1 MTTTLVLTDAIADQ
15 LVDLAEQPI
24 ETGAVLIVSLV
35 QHRTGIRLLGR
46 ELHLVPERAYV
57 RRTPYELEAT
67 SAGFVPAL
75 QRADE
80 LGAVAIWVHNHPGE
94 DALPLPSSYDEVVDQ
109 KLADTFRIRTSSDFY
124 GTLIVSPR
132 ANADRVAFSGEVHWG
147 QASSI
152 AIERLWI
159 VGDRLRLIP
168 NFGASLDHSR
178 ELFDRNV
185 RALGGAVQ
193 STLGD
198 LRIGIVGCGGTGSAV
213 AEQLARI
220 GVRRFVLID
229 PDTLSLSNTTRV
241 YGSTPALVGQKKTEV
256 AASNI
261 QRIAENA
268 DCTLLNGRVTDNE
281 VIQELAQC
289 DVVFGCTDD
298 NGGRLVLSRFSTY
311 LLCPLIDCGVLISS
325 DSQGQVTGIDGRVT
339 VQTPGNACLICRSRI
354 DLARA
359 GAELMPEAERQ
370 KLEREGYAPALGQAE
385 PAVVTFTT
393 SVAAGAVNELLERLI
408 GFGPTPRP
416 SEVLYRF
423 HDREIS
429 TNSAVPRTGHYC
441 DPTAGKWGVGLSQP
455 YLDLAWTR

>member
-1 MTTTLVLTDAIADQ
+1 MTTTLVLTDPIADQ
-15 LVDLAEQPI
+15 LIELAEQPN
-24 ETGAVLIVSLV
+24 ETGAVLIVSV
-35 QHRTGIRLLGR
+35 IHHRTGMRLLAR
-46 ELHLVPERAYV
+46 ELHLVPEHAYV
-57 RRTPYELEAT
+57 RRSPFEFETT

-80 LGAVAIWVHNHPGE
+80 LGAVAIWIHNHPGD
-94 DALPLPSSYDEVVDQ
+94 DAVPLPSAYDDVVDE
-109 KLADTFRIRTSSDFY
+109 KLADTFRIRTASDFY

-132 ANADRVAFSGEVHWG
+132 ANTDRLAFSGMVHRERMD
-147 QASSI
+147 SV
-152 AIERLWI
+152 AIDRLWI
-159 VGDRLRLIP
+159 VGDRLRLTP
-168 NFGASLDHSR
+168 NFRSTLTHSR

-193 STLGD
+193 SALGD
-198 LRIGIVGCGGTGSAV
+198 ICIGIVGCGGTGSAV

-220 GVRRFVLID
+220 GVKRFVLVD

-241 YGSTPALVGQKKTEV
+241 YGSTPALVGENKVDV
-256 AASNI
+256 AGRNI
-261 QRIAENA
+261 QRISDAT
-268 DCTLLNGRVTDNE
+268 DCTLLVGRVTDND
-281 VIQELAQC
+281 VIPILAEC

-325 DSQGQVTGIDGRVT
+325 GSGGEITGIDGRVT
-339 VQTPGNACLICRSRI
+339 VQTPGSACLNCRSRI

-359 GAELMPEAERQ
+359 AAELMPEAERQ
-370 KLEREGYAPALGQAE
+370 KLEREGYAPALGRVE

-393 SVAAGAVNELLERLI
+393 AVAAAAVNELLERLI
-408 GFGPTPRP
+408 GFGPNPRP

-429 TNSAVPRTGHYC
+429 TNGAMPRPGHYC
-441 DPTAGKWGVGLSQP
+441 DPAAGKLGSGLGQP
-455 YLDLAWTR
+455 YLDLAWTH